1 MTLHLQL
8 DVARADF
15 EVSVDVQL
23 PGHGITVIFG
33 PSGCGKTTLLR
44 CVAGLEP
51 TARGR
56 VQLGYEVWQ
65 DDANPAVGG
74 MRLPTHQRALG
85 YVFQEASLL
94 DHLDVAGNLAYGHQR
109 AEKLSRNAMSQAVQQ
124 QTIEL
129 LGIGH
134 LLKRRSHELSGGE
147 RQRVAIARALV
158 TQPRLLLLDEP
169 LAALDHAR
177 RQEVLPW
184 LEKLRDDLNIPMLY
198 VTHAVDEVARLAD
211 TLVVMQAGRI
221 QAHGPVAEVLTQ
233 ANLPVVLGEDAGAL
247 LTGIVLTIDTQWH
260 LAQVGFAGG
269 ALWVRDSGLS
279 VGQTVRLRVL
289 ARDVSVTLSEA
300 TRTSIQ
306 NHVPCV
312 VDAIA
317 PDTHPS
323 QVLLRLR
330 CGDTVLLSR
339 VTARGAHAL
348 GLQVGMNAWAQVKSV
363 ALVK

>member
-1 MTLHLQL
+1 MNIHLQL
-8 DVARADF
+8 DLARADF
-15 EVSVDVQL
+15 DVLVDLQL
-23 PGHGITVIFG
+23 PAHGITVVYG

-51 TARGR
+51 SARGR
-56 VQLGYEVWQ
+56 VQVGHEIWQ
-65 DDANPAVGG
+65 DDANKV
-74 MRLPTHQRALG
+74 RLPTHQRALG
-85 YVFQEASLL
+85 YVFQEASLF
-94 DHLDVAGNLAYGHQR
+94 DHLDVASNLAYGQQR
-109 AEKLSRNAMSQAVQQ
+109 TRNHLSDTVLQQA
-124 QTIEL
+124 IEL

-134 LLKRRSHELSGGE
+134 LLQRRSHELSGGE

-211 TLVVMQAGRI
+211 TLVVMKAGRV
-221 QAHGPVAEVLTQ
+221 QANGPVAEVLTQ
-233 ANLPVVLGEDAGAL
+233 ADLPVVLGEDAGAL
-247 LTGIVLTIDTQWH
+247 LTGIVLRIDTSWH

-279 VGQTVRLRVL
+279 LGQTVRLRVL
-289 ARDVSVTLSEA
+289 ARDVSVTLAEA
-300 TRTSIQ
+300 TQTSIQ

-312 VDAIA
+312 VDAITPEA
-317 PDTHPS
+317 HPS
-323 QVLLRLR
+323 QMLLRLT
-330 CGDTVLLSR
+330 CGDSLLMAR
-339 VTARGAHAL
+339 VTARGVHDL
-348 GLQVGMNAWAQVKSV
+348 GLHVGMAVWAQVKSV

>member
-1 MTLHLQL
+1 MNIHLQL
-8 DVARADF
+8 DIARDDF
-15 EVSVDVQL
+15 DVSVDVQL
-23 PGHGITVIFG
+23 PAHGIAVVFG

-51 TARGR
+51 SARGR
-56 VQLGYEVWQ
+56 VQLGHEVWQ
-65 DDANPAVGG
+65 DDQNKV
-74 MRLPTHQRALG
+74 RWPTHQRALG
-85 YVFQEASLL
+85 YVFQEASLF

-109 AEKLSRNAMSQAVQQ
+109 AEKGSRNAMSSAVQQ
-124 QTIEL
+124 QAIEL

-134 LLKRRSHELSGGE
+134 LLKRHSHELSGGE

-211 TLVVMQAGRI
+211 TLVVMNAGRI
-221 QAHGPVAEVLTQ
+221 QTMGPVAEVLTQ
-233 ANLPVVLGEDAGAL
+233 THLPVVLGEDAGAL

-260 LAQVGFAGG
+260 LARVGFAGG
-269 ALWVRDSGLS
+269 ALWVRDNGLAA
-279 VGQTVRLRVL
+279 GQTVRLRVL
-289 ARDVSVTLSEA
+289 ARDVSLTLHAA
-300 TRTSIQ
+300 TDTSIQ
-306 NHVPCV
+306 NHLPCV
-312 VDAIA
+312 VEAITPEA
-317 PDTHPS
+317 HPS
-323 QVLLRLR
+323 QTLLRLR
-330 CGDTVLLSR
+330 CGDTVLLAR
-339 VTARGAHAL
+339 VTARGVHEL
-348 GLQVGMNAWAQVKSV
+348 GLQVGMPAWAQVKSV

>member
-1 MTLHLQL
+1 MNIHLQL
-8 DVARADF
+8 DLGRADF
-15 EVSVDVQL
+15 DVSVDVQL
-23 PGHGITVIFG
+23 PAHGISVIYG

-51 TARGR
+51 SARGR
-56 VQLGYEVWQ
+56 VQVGHEVWQ
-65 DDANPAVGG
+65 DDAQNV
-74 MRLPTHQRALG
+74 RLPTHQRAVG
-85 YVFQEASLL
+85 YVFQEASLFE
-94 DHLDVAGNLAYGHQR
+94 HLDVSGNLAYGLR
-109 AEKLSRNAMSQAVQQ
+109 RSRNHVSDTVLQQA
-124 QTIEL
+124 IDL

-177 RQEVLPW
+177 KQEVLPW

-211 TLVVMQAGRI
+211 TLVVMHEGRI
-221 QAHGPVAEVLTQ
+221 QANGPVAEVLTQ
-233 ANLPVVLGEDAGAL
+233 AELPVVVGEDVGTL
-247 LTGIVLTIDTQWH
+247 LTGVVLRLDAPWH
-260 LAQVGFAGG
+260 LAQIGFAGG
-269 ALWVRDSGLS
+269 ALWVRDSGLQ

-289 ARDVSVTLSEA
+289 ARDVSVTLAAA
-300 TRTSIQ
+300 TDTSIQ
-306 NHVPCV
+306 NHLPCV
-312 VDAIA
+312 VEAIT
-317 PDTHPS
+317 PDVHPS
-323 QVLLRLR
+323 QTLLRLR

-339 VTARGAHAL
+339 VTARGVHAL
-348 GLQVGMNAWAQVKSV
+348 GLYVGMAAWAQVKSV

>member
-1 MTLHLQL
+1 MNLHLQL
-8 DVARADF
+8 DLARADF
-15 EVSVDVQL
+15 QVSVDVQL
-23 PGHGITVIFG
+23 PAHGITVIYG

-44 CVAGLEP
+44 CVAGLESS
-51 TARGR
+51 ARGR
-56 VQLGYEVWQ
+56 VQVGHEIWQ
-65 DDANPAVGG
+65 DDVNQV
-74 MRLPTHQRALG
+74 RLPTHQRAVG
-85 YVFQEASLL
+85 YVFQEASLF
-94 DHLDVAGNLAYGHQR
+94 DHLDVAGNLAYGLQR
-109 AEKLSRNAMSQAVQQ
+109 SRNHASDTVLQQALA
-124 QTIEL
+124 L

-134 LLKRRSHELSGGE
+134 LLQRRSHELSGGE

-211 TLVVMQAGRI
+211 TLVVMNAGRI
-221 QAHGPVAEVLTQ
+221 QANGPVADVLTQ
-233 ANLPVVLGEDAGAL
+233 ADLPVVLGEDAGAL
-247 LTGIVLTIDTQWH
+247 LTGIVLRIDTPWH

-269 ALWVRDSGLS
+269 ALWVRDSGLQ

-289 ARDVSVTLSEA
+289 ARDVSVTLAEA
-300 TRTSIQ
+300 TQTSIQ

-312 VDAIA
+312 VDAITPEA
-317 PDTHPS
+317 HPS
-323 QVLLRLR
+323 QILLRLR
-330 CGDTVLLSR
+330 CGDSMLMAR
-339 VTARGAHAL
+339 VTARGAHEL
-348 GLQVGMNAWAQVKSV
+348 GLQVGMPVWAQVKSV

>member
-1 MTLHLQL
+1 MNLHLQL
-8 DVARADF
+8 DLARADF
-15 EVSVDVQL
+15 QVSVDVQL
-23 PGHGITVIFG
+23 PAHGITVIYG

-51 TARGR
+51 SARGR
-56 VQLGYEVWQ
+56 VQVGHEIWQ
-65 DDANPAVGG
+65 DDANQV
-74 MRLPTHQRALG
+74 RLPTHQRAVG
-85 YVFQEASLL
+85 YVFQEASLF
-94 DHLDVAGNLAYGHQR
+94 DHLDVAGNLAYGLR
-109 AEKLSRNAMSQAVQQ
+109 RNRNHASDTVLQQALA
-124 QTIEL
+124 L

-134 LLKRRSHELSGGE
+134 LLQRRSHELSGGE

-169 LAALDHAR
+169 LAALDHTR

-211 TLVVMQAGRI
+211 TLVVMNAGRI
-221 QAHGPVAEVLTQ
+221 QANGPVADVLTQ
-233 ANLPVVLGEDAGAL
+233 ADLPVVLGEDAGAL
-247 LTGIVLTIDTQWH
+247 LTGIVLSIDTPWH

-269 ALWVRDSGLS
+269 ALWVRDSGLQ

-289 ARDVSVTLSEA
+289 ARDVSVTLAEA
-300 TRTSIQ
+300 TQTSIQ

-312 VDAIA
+312 VDAITPEA
-317 PDTHPS
+317 HPS
-323 QVLLRLR
+323 QILLRLR
-330 CGDTVLLSR
+330 CGDSVLMAR
-339 VTARGAHAL
+339 VTARGAHEL
-348 GLQVGMNAWAQVKSV
+348 GLQLGMPVWAQVKSV

>member
-1 MTLHLQL
+1 MNIHLQL
-8 DVARADF
+8 DLARADF
-15 EVSVDVQL
+15 DVSVDLQL
-23 PGHGITVIFG
+23 PAHGITVVYG

-44 CVAGLEP
+44 CVAGLEHS
-51 TARGR
+51 ARGR
-56 VQLGYEVWQ
+56 VQVGHEIWQ
-65 DDANPAVGG
+65 DDVNKV
-74 MRLPTHQRALG
+74 RLPTHQRALG
-85 YVFQEASLL
+85 YVFQEASLF
-94 DHLDVAGNLAYGHQR
+94 DHLDVASNLAYGQQR
-109 AEKLSRNAMSQAVQQ
+109 TRNHVSDTVLQQA
-124 QTIEL
+124 IEL

-134 LLKRRSHELSGGE
+134 LLQRRSHELSGGE

-211 TLVVMQAGRI
+211 TLVVMKAGRV
-221 QAHGPVAEVLTQ
+221 QANGPVAEVLTQ
-233 ANLPVVLGEDAGAL
+233 ADLPVVLGEDAGAL
-247 LTGIVLTIDTQWH
+247 LTGIVLRIDTAWH

-289 ARDVSVTLSEA
+289 ARDVSVTLAEA
-300 TRTSIQ
+300 TQTSIQ

-312 VDAIA
+312 VDAITPEA
-317 PDTHPS
+317 HPS
-323 QVLLRLR
+323 QVLLRLT
-330 CGDTVLLSR
+330 CGDSLLMAR
-339 VTARGAHAL
+339 VTARGVHDL
-348 GLQVGMNAWAQVKSV
+348 GLHVGMAVWAQVKSV

>member
-1 MTLHLQL
+1 MNIHLQL
-8 DVARADF
+8 DLARADF
-15 EVSVDVQL
+15 DVSVDLQL
-23 PGHGITVIFG
+23 PAHGITVVYG

-51 TARGR
+51 SARGR
-56 VQLGYEVWQ
+56 VQVGHEIWQ
-65 DDANPAVGG
+65 DDANKV
-74 MRLPTHQRALG
+74 RLPTHQRALG
-85 YVFQEASLL
+85 YVFQEASLF
-94 DHLDVAGNLAYGHQR
+94 DHLDVASNLAYGQQR
-109 AEKLSRNAMSQAVQQ
+109 TRNHVSDTVLQQA
-124 QTIEL
+124 IEL

-134 LLKRRSHELSGGE
+134 LLQRRSHELSGGE

-211 TLVVMQAGRI
+211 TLVVMKAGRV
-221 QAHGPVAEVLTQ
+221 QANGPVAEVLTQ
-233 ANLPVVLGEDAGAL
+233 ADLPVVLGEDAGAL
-247 LTGIVLTIDTQWH
+247 LTGIVLRIDTSWH

-289 ARDVSVTLSEA
+289 ARDVSVTLAEA
-300 TRTSIQ
+300 TQTSIQ
-306 NHVPCV
+306 NHVPCM
-312 VDAIA
+312 VDAITPEA
-317 PDTHPS
+317 HPS
-323 QVLLRLR
+323 QVLLRLT
-330 CGDTVLLSR
+330 CGDSVLLAR
-339 VTARGAHAL
+339 VTARGVHDL
-348 GLQVGMNAWAQVKSV
+348 GLHVGMAVWAQVKSV

>member
-1 MTLHLQL
+1 MNIHLQL
-8 DVARADF
+8 DLARADF
-15 EVSVDVQL
+15 DVSVGLQL
-23 PGHGITVIFG
+23 PAHGITVVYG

-51 TARGR
+51 SARGR
-56 VQLGYEVWQ
+56 VQVGHEIWQ
-65 DDANPAVGG
+65 DDVNKV
-74 MRLPTHQRALG
+74 RLPTHQRALG
-85 YVFQEASLL
+85 YVFQEASLF
-94 DHLDVAGNLAYGHQR
+94 DHLDVASNLAYGQQR
-109 AEKLSRNAMSQAVQQ
+109 TRNHVSDTVLQQA
-124 QTIEL
+124 IEL

-134 LLKRRSHELSGGE
+134 LLQRRSHELSGGE

-211 TLVVMQAGRI
+211 TLVVMKAGRV
-221 QAHGPVAEVLTQ
+221 QANGPVAEVLTQ
-233 ANLPVVLGEDAGAL
+233 ADLPVVLGEDAGAL
-247 LTGIVLTIDTQWH
+247 LTGIVLRLDTSWH

-289 ARDVSVTLSEA
+289 ARDVSVTLAEA
-300 TRTSIQ
+300 TQTSIQ
-306 NHVPCV
+306 NHVPCM
-312 VDAIA
+312 VDAITPEA
-317 PDTHPS
+317 HPS
-323 QVLLRLR
+323 QVLLRLT
-330 CGDTVLLSR
+330 CGDSVLLAR
-339 VTARGAHAL
+339 VTARGVHDL
-348 GLQVGMNAWAQVKSV
+348 GLHVGMAVWAQVKSV